1 MAPGEKPNRPKT
13 SNVQR
18 MFNTHDP
25 LAERHRADRAQEEDY
40 FRQLDQELIAALRN
54 KSAAEIEQAIR
65 QYTRMRCPKCGE
77 PLEGMPSRRVEI
89 DACPGCGGIWLD
101 KGEWEGLVGPQ
112 EHGWLHRLF
121 AGLMASKQ

>member
-1 MAPGEKPNRPKT
+1 MALREKPIRPKKST
-13 SNVQR
+13 VQL

-40 FRQLDQELIAALRN
+40 FRQRDQELIVALRD
-54 KSAAEIEQAIR
+54 KSAAEIEQVIR

-77 PLEGMPSRRVEI
+77 PLEEAPSRRVKI

-101 KGEWEGLVGPQ
+101 KGEWEVLVGPQ
-112 EHGWLHRLF
+112 ENGWLQRLF
-121 AGLMASKQ
+121 EGLIASKH